1 MALFDTLKNQT
12 ARAAHSV
19 GDQAAQ
25 NPGQT
30 AWSTSVDMGNKTYTV
45 TLRQFPVN
53 LAQMQA
59 MPEACLKEPQHTAAL
74 VIAALT
80 MYPVDKEASLQMLEF
95 LQGPRGLTTY
105 DKQFLADRFR
115 DKDYVPRSY
124 FAGATPQNN
133 YEPSIPYSL
142 SFFENPYSRNQIND
156 GYLTLHIKSGGGD
169 NPRQIKL
176 RTKPSTGQWFLWEQ
190 FLLADVRKPMNAD
203 PWA

>member
-74 VIAALT
+74 RVSIN
-80 MYPVDKEASLQMLEF
+80 PSSAS
-95 LQGPRGLTTY
+95 GKTGVSSA
-105 DKQFLADRFR
+105 KW
-115 DKDYVPRSY
+115 
-124 FAGATPQNN
+124 
-133 YEPSIPYSL
+133 
-142 SFFENPYSRNQIND
+142 EN
-156 GYLTLHIKSGGGD
+156 K
-169 NPRQIKL
+169 
-176 RTKPSTGQWFLWEQ
+176 
-190 FLLADVRKPMNAD
+190 
-203 PWA
+203 